1 MIDPQFQPRILDAVE
16 FFYDDQLSD
25 RDIGEMRARAHQRAA
40 FAAKEKARK
49 ARMMKQ
55 GSSASIEDEEGGDK
69 QKEDAFKKDVTTDH

>member
-1 MIDPQFQPRILDAVE
+1 LDAVE

-49 ARMMKQ
+49 ARMMK
-55 GSSASIEDEEGGDK
+55 
-69 QKEDAFKKDVTTDH
+69 